1 MSHQPNPE
9 NFNLRILLVED
20 DPLLGDGV
28 RAGLAQEGYA
38 VDWVRDGRAAQTAL
52 TPGGYDLVVLDLGLP
67 RISGL
72 DLLTELRSAR
82 NSVPVLILTARD
94 SVADRVKGLDGGAD
108 DYLVKPFD
116 LEELAARV
124 RVLLRR
130 RAGRSAPLIRHGD
143 IVLDPASHDV
153 TLRGKPVELSPR
165 EFAVLREL
173 LENAG
178 QVLSRARLEQSLYGW
193 EREVESNAVEVHVH
207 HLRRKLGGG
216 LIKTLRGIGYM
227 VERPKARP

>member
-1 MSHQPNPE
+1 M
-9 NFNLRILLVED
+9 RILLVED
-20 DPLLGDGV
+20 DSLLGDGV

-52 TPGGYDLVVLDLGLP
+52 ASGGYDLLVLDLGLP
-67 RISGL
+67 GVPGL
-72 DLLTELRSAR
+72 ELLDALRRAH
-82 NSVPVLILTARD
+82 NNLPVLILTARD
-94 SVADRVKGLDGGAD
+94 SVADRVKGLDSGAD

-116 LEELAARV
+116 LEELTARV

-130 RAGRSAPLIRHGD
+130 GAGRAAPVIRHGD
-143 IVLDPASHDV
+143 IVLDPASHAV
-153 TLRGKPVELSPR
+153 TLKDKPVELSPR

-193 EREVESNAVEVHVH
+193 DREVESNAVEVHVH
-207 HLRRKLGGG
+207 YLRRKLGSG
-216 LIKTLRGIGYM
+216 LIKTLRGIGYL
-227 VERPKARP
+227 VERPKRK

>member
-1 MSHQPNPE
+1 M
-9 NFNLRILLVED
+9 RILLVED

-52 TPGGYDLVVLDLGLP
+52 VSGGYDLLVLDLGLP
-67 RISGL
+67 RVPGL
-72 DLLTELRSAR
+72 DVLDGLRQGG

-94 SVADRVKGLDGGAD
+94 SIADRVKGLDRGAD
-108 DYLVKPFD
+108 DYLIKPFD

-130 RAGRSAPLIRHGD
+130 SAGRSAPVIRHGD
-143 IVLDPASHDV
+143 IVLDPASHTV
-153 TLRGKPVELSPR
+153 TLKGKAVELSPR

-193 EREVESNAVEVHVH
+193 EQEVESNAVEVHVH
-207 HLRRKLGGG
+207 YLRRKLGSG

-227 VERPKARP
+227 VERPKTKS

>member
-1 MSHQPNPE
+1 
-9 NFNLRILLVED
+9 LRILLVED

-38 VDWVRDGRAAQTAL
+38 VDWVRDGRAAETAL
-52 TPGGYDLVVLDLGLP
+52 VSGGYDLVVLDLGLP
-67 RISGL
+67 RIPGL
-72 DLLTELRSAR
+72 EVLDGLRHTGSR
-82 NSVPVLILTARD
+82 VPVLILTARD
-94 SVADRVKGLDGGAD
+94 SVADRVKGLDRGAD

-130 RAGRSAPLIRHGD
+130 GAGRAAPVIRHAD
-143 IVLDPASHDV
+143 IVLDPASHAV
-153 TLRGKPVELSPR
+153 THKGKLVELSPR

-193 EREVESNAVEVHVH
+193 EQEVESNAVEVHVH
-207 HLRRKLGGG
+207 YLRRKLGSG

-227 VERPKARP
+227 VERPKTRS